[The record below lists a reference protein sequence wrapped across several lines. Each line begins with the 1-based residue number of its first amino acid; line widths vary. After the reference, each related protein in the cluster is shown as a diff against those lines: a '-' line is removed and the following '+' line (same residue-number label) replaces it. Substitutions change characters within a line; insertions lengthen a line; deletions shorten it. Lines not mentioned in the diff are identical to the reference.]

1 MLFKNLQVYRIPVGW
16 GTSAFE
22 LDDVLAKKPLRSC
35 GSQDAEALGWIPP
48 FAHYEDAFVWGSGN
62 DLLICLGAERKL
74 LPKAVVD
81 AEVDKRAATF
91 EEQSGY
97 RLGRKQRR
105 EVADQVTQEFLPRA
119 FTRRS
124 KTFAWIDRT
133 NGYLVVNASSP
144 AKAEEVLELLRRT
157 LDAFPLTLLRTEL
170 SPMSA
175 MARWLA
181 EGEAPAGFTV
191 DQDCSLRSIS
201 EDRKEVIYRRGL
213 HDDQIREHLASG
225 CLPTK
230 LALTFDDRISF
241 VLTERMEIKKVEFLD
256 IVTEPLRKMD
266 DADAEAVFEAEFA
279 LMAGELSRLI
289 KAVVLALGGELVSEK
304 ESETAF
310 A

>member
-1 MLFKNLQVYRIPVGW
+1 MLFKNLQVYRLPTRW
-16 GTSAFE
+16 GI
-22 LDDVLAKKPLRSC
+22 LASEVEEALVKKPLRSC
-35 GSQDAEALGWIPP
+35 GPQDSEMLGWIAP
-48 FAHYEDAFVWGSGN
+48 FAHYEDVFVWGSGN

-81 AEVDKRAATF
+81 AEVDKRAAIF
-91 EEQSGY
+91 EERSGY

-105 EVADQVTQEFLPRA
+105 EVADQVTHEFLPRA

-124 KTFAWIDRT
+124 KTFTWIDRT
-133 NGYLVVNASSP
+133 NGYLIVNASSP

-157 LDAFPLTLLRTEL
+157 LDEFPLMLLRTEL
-170 SPMSA
+170 SPMTA

-181 EGEAPAGFTV
+181 EGEAPAGFTI

-213 HDDQIREHLASG
+213 DDDQIREHLAAG

-241 VLTERMEIKKVEFLD
+241 VLTERMEIKKVEYLD
-256 IVTEPLRKMD
+256 IITEPLRTMS

-279 LMAGELSRLI
+279 LMTGELSHLI
-289 KAVVLALGGELVSEK
+289 NAVVLALGGELVSEK